1 MAKWFKEF
9 PINLKNGTDRIR
21 SASES
26 GSQPRAGKPGL
37 VASIGTKTPGSKT
50 GHRKNSSSDSTGG
63 GGGGGGGVGSL
74 LSGRNRK
81 NSATEVSRNGVSAP
95 KDGKVWDSLLSGKS
109 RKNSKAEPAE
119 PVFEEQQ
126 QQHRPLKSSPSANSY
141 ISRLIRVDKQ
151 DKSPNFNCG
160 TVTGP
165 VPVPEAEKPAQC
177 KTETVIIL
185 EDYADPFDAQKTREQ
200 REAERVGEN
209 DGYMEPYDAQQM
221 ITEIRRRGSKDLLK
235 VCVLMEAV
243 EGAVEEGQPA
253 PLQIYDV
260 PYEGGGDGD
269 RTAVVA
275 RGPELDPRPS
285 TEYELPWEW
294 KKEHIVRTLS
304 AQFDSPERQAKD
316 DTPHLTLTRQ
326 PQHPPAQ
333 HQHQHQHLRQ
343 KSWTQKIL
351 RSSPPTPDPE
361 ACCVDPSLPLEK
373 QSWYHGCVT
382 RQEAEF
388 QLQSCREASFLVRNS
403 ESDNSKYSI
412 ALKTSHGCVHII
424 VAQTKENGYTL
435 DQSSCVFPSIPEVVH
450 HYCTQRL
457 PFNGAEHMTLL
468 HPVPRSH

>member
-26 GSQPRAGKPGL
+26 GSQPRANKAGL
-37 VASIGTKTPGSKT
+37 VASIGTKTTGSKA
-50 GHRKNSSSDSTGG
+50 GQRKNSSSDST
-63 GGGGGGGVGSL
+63 GGGGGGVGSL

-81 NSATEVSRNGVSAP
+81 NSATELSRNGVSSL
-95 KDGKVWDSLLSGKS
+95 KDGKVWDNLLSGKS
-109 RKNSKAEPAE
+109 RKNSKAES
-119 PVFEEQQ
+119 VFEE
-126 QQHRPLKSSPSANSY
+126 QHRPLKSSPSANAY
-141 ISRLIRVDKQ
+141 INRLIRVDKQ
-151 DKSPNFNCG
+151 DKSPNFNSG
-160 TVTGP
+160 TITSP
-165 VPVPEAEKPAQC
+165 AVPEAEKPAQC

-235 VCVLMEAV
+235 VCVLMEAG
-243 EGAVEEGQPA
+243 EGTAEEGQPA
-253 PLQIYDV
+253 ALQIYDV
-260 PYEGGGDGD
+260 PYEGSGDSD
-269 RTAVVA
+269 KTAVT
-275 RGPELDPRPS
+275 RPELDPRPS

-304 AQFDSPERQAKD
+304 AQFDSPERTAKD
-316 DTPHLTLTRQ
+316 ETPHPTLTRQ

-333 HQHQHQHLRQ
+333 PQQHQHLRQ

-351 RSSPPTPDPE
+351 RSSPPTLSPSSAPGSSPDPE

-373 QSWYHGCVT
+373 QSWYHGCVS

-388 QLQSCREASFLVRNS
+388 QLQSCKEASFLVRNS

-412 ALKTSHGCVHII
+412 ALKTSQSCVHII

-468 HPVPRSH
+468 HPVPRIH

>member
-26 GSQPRAGKPGL
+26 GSQSRAKPGL
-37 VASIGTKTPGSKT
+37 VASIGTKATGSK
-50 GHRKNSSSDSTGG
+50 GGQRKNSSVDS
-63 GGGGGGGVGSL
+63 GGGGVGSL

-81 NSATEVSRNGVSAP
+81 NSAIELGRNGTGSP
-95 KDGKVWDSLLSGKS
+95 KDGKGWDSLIPGKS
-109 RKNSKAEPAE
+109 RKNSKAETVP
-119 PVFEEQQ
+119 EE
-126 QQHRPLKSSPSANSY
+126 QHRPLKSCSSANAY
-141 ISRLIRVDKQ
+141 INRLIRVDKQ
-151 DKSPNFNCG
+151 DKTPNFNSG
-160 TVTGP
+160 TIGQV
-165 VPVPEAEKPAQC
+165 VPEIEKAQVQY

-235 VCVLMEAV
+235 VCVLL
-243 EGAVEEGQPA
+243 EGGEGTVEESQPA
-253 PLQIYDV
+253 SQQIYDV
-260 PYEGGGDGD
+260 PYEGGGDSDGPKT
-269 RTAVVA
+269 TAT
-275 RGPELDPRPS
+275 RPELDPRPS

-294 KKEHIVRTLS
+294 KKEHIVKTLS
-304 AQFDSPERQAKD
+304 AQFDSSEHPSLTKD
-316 DTPHLTLTRQ
+316 DASHLTLTRQ
-326 PQHPPAQ
+326 PQQPPAQ
-333 HQHQHQHLRQ
+333 PQQHLRQ

-351 RSSPPTPDPE
+351 KSSPTIPPSSSAPSSSPETE
-361 ACCVDPSLPLEK
+361 ACRVDPALPLEK

-388 QLQSCREASFLVRNS
+388 QLQSCKDASFLVRNS
-403 ESDNSKYSI
+403 ESGTSKYSI
-412 ALKTSHGCVHII
+412 ALKTSQGCVHII

-435 DQSSCVFPSIPEVVH
+435 HQSSCVFPSIPEVVH
-450 HYCTQRL
+450 HYCTERL

-468 HPVPRSH
+468 HPVPRIH

>member
-26 GSQPRAGKPGL
+26 GSQPRANKTGL
-37 VASIGTKTPGSKT
+37 VASIGTRATGSKT
-50 GHRKNSSSDSTGG
+50 GHRKNSSPDST
-63 GGGGGGGVGSL
+63 GGGVGSL

-81 NSATEVSRNGVSAP
+81 NSAIELSRNGAGSL
-95 KDGKVWDSLLSGKS
+95 KDGKVWDNLLSGKS
-109 RKNSKAEPAE
+109 RKNSKAEP
-119 PVFEEQQ
+119 VFEEQQQQ
-126 QQHRPLKSSPSANSY
+126 QQHRPLKSSTSANAY
-141 ISRLIRVDKQ
+141 INRLIRVDKQ
-151 DKSPNFNCG
+151 DKSPNFNSS
-160 TVTGP
+160 TITNQV
-165 VPVPEAEKPAQC
+165 VPEAEKPVQP
-177 KTETVIIL
+177 KTETLIIL

-235 VCVLMEAV
+235 VCVLTEV
-243 EGAVEEGQPA
+243 SEVTTEETQPA

-260 PYEGGGDGD
+260 PYEGSGDGD
-269 RTAVVA
+269 KLGVTR
-275 RGPELDPRPS
+275 PELDSRPS
-285 TEYELPWEW
+285 AEYELPWEW

-304 AQFDSPERQAKD
+304 AQFDSPERPAKD
-316 DTPHLTLTRQ
+316 DTPHHTLSRKPQLPPTQ
-326 PQHPPAQ
+326 PQQ
-333 HQHQHQHLRQ
+333 QNQHLRQ

-351 RSSPPTPDPE
+351 RSSPPTLSPTSTPETE

-388 QLQSCREASFLVRNS
+388 QLQSCKEASFLVRNS

-412 ALKTSHGCVHII
+412 ALKTSQGCVHII

-468 HPVPRSH
+468 HPVPRVY